1 MTSILSK
8 TLRIMKPMKPEKVH
22 TIIVLFFVF
31 PYKSKKKNV
40 YLLANHMH
48 NLLEYYIRF
57 EIYQAI
63 TRLDTYYTGV
73 VIWIEPTQIH
83 SITKCPI

>member
-31 PYKSKKKNV
+31 PYKSKKKICLSV
-40 YLLANHMH
+40 GQPHAQL
-48 NLLEYYIRF
+48 
-57 EIYQAI
+57 
-63 TRLDTYYTGV
+63 TRILHPFRNIPSYN
-73 VIWIEPTQIH
+73 
-83 SITKCPI
+83 